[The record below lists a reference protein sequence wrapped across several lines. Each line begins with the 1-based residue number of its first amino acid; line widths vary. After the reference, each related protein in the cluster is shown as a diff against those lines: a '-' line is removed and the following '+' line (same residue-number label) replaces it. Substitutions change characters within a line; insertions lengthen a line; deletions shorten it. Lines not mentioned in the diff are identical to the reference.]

1 MTKYEFQRFGADLLV
16 DLQQATI
23 WSQILVIIAALAL
36 GWMLA
41 RFLRTRLRA
50 RQEGARAPVAVG
62 WGSVNRA
69 LFPLSAAALIFLG
82 KEILA
87 RYQSVA
93 LLKLALPL
101 ILSFAIIRLAAYLL
115 RKVLAPSG
123 ALIAAERTIGI
134 VVWLGVALHITGFLP
149 DIAAA
154 LDSYQFKLGK
164 QTISLL
170 SLLTSVFAI
179 VITMLVA
186 LWLSR
191 VLEERL
197 MGSQNMDLNTRV
209 LMSKFMRASMLLLGI
224 FVALAMAGIDLTVLS
239 VFGGALG
246 VGLGF
251 GLQKIASNYV
261 SGFIILL
268 DRSLRI
274 GDFLTVDNR
283 YGAVTRLTA
292 RYIVLRN
299 LDGTE
304 AIIPNETLI
313 TSTVLNHSSTERH
326 TRLVLDVQVDYSSD
340 VERARRIML
349 EIAQAH
355 DRVLNEP
362 GADVFIKGLGENGID
377 LELSLWI
384 SDPESGQNN
393 LRSALFAEIL
403 RRFNA
408 EGIAIPYPRRDIRV
422 LDRVQ
427 VDAGNTDSGQG

>member
-1 MTKYEFQRFGADLLV
+1 MTKIEFQRFGIDLLN

-23 WSQILVIIAALAL
+23 WWQLAVIGVAFLIAYAV
-36 GWMLA
+36 
-41 RFLRTRLRA
+41 RLRLKGSLQA
-50 RQEGARAPVAVG
+50 RQQASKAVSIAVG

-69 LFPLSAAALIFLG
+69 LMPLSAAAIVFAG
-82 KEILA
+82 KEILE

-101 ILSFAIIRLAAYLL
+101 IVSFAIIRLAAYLL

-123 ALIAAERTIGI
+123 VLVATERIISTI
-134 VVWLGVALHITGFLP
+134 VWLGVALHISGFLP
-149 DIAAA
+149 DIVAA
-154 LDSYQFKLGK
+154 LDSYTFKVGK
-164 QTISLL
+164 HSISFL
-170 SLLTSVFAI
+170 SLLGSVFAI
-179 VITMLVA
+179 VVTLLVS

-191 VLEERL
+191 VIEERL
-197 MGSQNMDLNTRV
+197 MRSQTMELNTRV
-209 LMSKFMRASMLLLGI
+209 VMTKFVRAFLLLIGI
-224 FVALAMAGIDLTVLS
+224 FVALAVAGIDITVLS

-292 RYIVLRN
+292 RYVVLRN

-313 TSTVLNHSSTERH
+313 TSTVLNHSSVEHH
-326 TRLVLDVQVDYSSD
+326 TRLQLPLQISYSSP
-340 VERARRIML
+340 VERAREVLL
-349 EIAQAH
+349 EIATQNP
-355 DRVLNEP
+355 RVLREP
-362 GADVFIKGLGENGID
+362 AAEVFIKGLGDSGID
-377 LELSLWI
+377 LELSVWI
-384 SDPESGQNN
+384 GDPEGGQNN
-393 LRSALFAEIL
+393 LRSSLYSEIL
-403 RRFNA
+403 ARFGP
-408 EGIAIPYPRRDIRV
+408 EGIEIPFPRRDIHLVERS
-422 LDRVQ
+422 DTAS
-427 VDAGNTDSGQG
+427 DGEKK

>member
-1 MTKYEFQRFGADLLV
+1 MTKLEFQRFGLDLAN

-23 WSQILVIIAALAL
+23 WWQLGTIVIAFVLAYAVTSRL
-36 GWMLA
+36 KSG
-41 RFLRTRLRA
+41 LRA
-50 RQEGARAPVAVG
+50 RQQASRAASIAVG

-69 LFPLSAAALIFLG
+69 LMPLTAATVIFVG

-115 RKVLAPSG
+115 RKVLAPSPILV
-123 ALIAAERTIGI
+123 ATERIVGTI
-134 VVWLGVALHITGFLP
+134 VWLGVALHISGFLP
-149 DIAAA
+149 DIIAA
-154 LDSYQFKLGK
+154 LDSYALKVGK
-164 QTISLL
+164 HSITLL
-170 SLLTSVFAI
+170 SLLTSIFAI
-179 VITMLVA
+179 VVTMLVA

-197 MGSQNMDLNTRV
+197 MRSQTMEVNTRV
-209 LMSKFMRASMLLLGI
+209 VMTKFMRAFLLLIGI
-224 FVALAMAGIDLTVLS
+224 FVALGVAGIDITVLS

-274 GDFLTVDNR
+274 GDFLTVDGR

-292 RYIVLRN
+292 RYVVLRN

-313 TSTVLNHSSTERH
+313 TSIVVNHSGAEHR
-326 TRLVLDVQVDYSSD
+326 TRLQLPLQISYASSI
-340 VERARRIML
+340 ERAQEILL
-349 EIAQAH
+349 EIARNNK
-355 DRVLNEP
+355 RVLTEP
-362 GADVFIKGLGENGID
+362 SVEVFVKGLGDNAID
-377 LELSLWI
+377 LELSVWI
-384 SDPESGQNN
+384 GDPESGQNN
-393 LRSALFAEIL
+393 LRSSLYSEIL
-403 RRFNA
+403 GRFAA
-408 EGIAIPYPRRDIRV
+408 EGIEIPYPRRDVRV
-422 LDRVQ
+422 IERVQ
-427 VDAGNTDSGQG
+427 VTTQATKDD